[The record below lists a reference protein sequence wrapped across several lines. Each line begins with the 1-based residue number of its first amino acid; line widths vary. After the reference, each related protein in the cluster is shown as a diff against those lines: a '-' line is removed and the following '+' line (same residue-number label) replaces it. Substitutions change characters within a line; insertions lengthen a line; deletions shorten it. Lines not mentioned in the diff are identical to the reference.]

1 MAEICII
8 DENYVKKY
16 TNVNGAVDSNRI
28 YQAIYVAQ
36 DLHMEQYLGSD
47 LWNKIKDDSADSSI
61 TGVYLTLRNDYIRK
75 ALVWFVM
82 VELLPAMY
90 YRNDNG
96 SLVKRTSEDSK
107 VIAQSELDRLID
119 DARGKA
125 LHYTKKMVDYLCHNN
140 NLFPEYSSSTFPETQ
155 PVKNVYG
162 RGKMVFSTGNSL
174 STRNQYPYDNNYDCK
189 WWR

>member
-16 TNVNGAVDSNRI
+16 TQVNGAVDSNRI

-36 DLHMEQYLGSD
+36 DLHMEQYLGTD

-61 TGVYLTLRNDYIRK
+61 SGNYLTLRNDYIRK
-75 ALVWFVM
+75 SLVWWVM

-90 YRNDNG
+90 YRQDNG
-96 SLVKRTSEDSK
+96 SLVKRTSEDSE
-107 VIAQSELDRLID
+107 VIAPSELDRLID

-125 LHYTKKMVDYLCHNN
+125 YHYTQKMVDYLCHNST
-140 NLFPEYSSSTFPETQ
+140 LFPEYTSNTFPETT
-155 PVKNVYG
+155 PVRNVMG
-162 RGKMVFSTGNSL
+162 RSKMVFSTGSSL
-174 STRNQYPYDNNYDCK
+174 SSRNNITDKYTKRYLNGF
-189 WWR
+189 